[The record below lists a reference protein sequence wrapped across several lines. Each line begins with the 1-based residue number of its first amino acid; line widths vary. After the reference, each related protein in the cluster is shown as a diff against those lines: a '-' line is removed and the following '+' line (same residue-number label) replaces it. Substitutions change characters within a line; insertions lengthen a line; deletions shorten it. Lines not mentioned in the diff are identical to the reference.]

1 MRKHSFASDLHE
13 DRRTGSLLRSENSID
28 IKEKETTDQ
37 NSSRS
42 TEPITSDSFQSNGDQ
57 KELDVDKS
65 AEKEVETEEGI
76 RVFSCLPP
84 IKTELPS
91 RQSKAGWISQAKY
104 LFHWILFLVSFPFVV
119 SFSWTIPNC
128 AKPKLQKLFLLSF
141 FMSVLWIAGLSFAM
155 VTLVGRAGCILGVDK
170 FTMGLVVVAIG
181 TSVPVCMNSN
191 RPLFEQSSL

>member
-1 MRKHSFASDLHE
+1 MRKHSFTSDLHE
-13 DRRTGSLLRSENSID
+13 DKRTGSLLRSENSID
-28 IKEKETTDQ
+28 IKEKEITDQ

-42 TEPITSDSFQSNGDQ
+42 TEPITNGSFHSTGDH

-65 AEKEVETEEGI
+65 AEKEETEEGI
-76 RVFSCLPP
+76 RVISCLPP

-91 RQSKAGWISQAKY
+91 RQGKAGCISMAKY

-141 FMSVLWIAGLSFAM
+141 IMSVLWIAGLSFAM

-181 TSVPVCMNSN
+181 TSVPVCKVLN
-191 RPLFEQSSL
+191 RLLNRRL